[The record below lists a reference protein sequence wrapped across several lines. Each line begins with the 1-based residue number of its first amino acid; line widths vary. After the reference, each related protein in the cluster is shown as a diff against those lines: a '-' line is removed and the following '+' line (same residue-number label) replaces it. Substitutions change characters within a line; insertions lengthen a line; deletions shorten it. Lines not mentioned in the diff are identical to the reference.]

1 MNSGELLLK
10 AYRLIN
16 LYNATQKKP
25 HTYSGGLLLYPA
37 QAHML
42 EIIGDSAG
50 ISQSMIAAEY
60 MITKGAVSQSISFL
74 DEKGLIVKKPS
85 QDSGRGVGLYLSE
98 RGREIFAEH
107 RELHSEMIAEVT
119 RLAEKLP
126 SEATEILLQMADVI
140 EESIRKIQP

>member
-1 MNSGELLLK
+1 MDSGELLLK

-25 HTYSGGLLLYPA
+25 RTYSGGLVLYPA
-37 QAHML
+37 QTHML
-42 EIIGDSAG
+42 EIIGDSEG
-50 ISQSMIAAEY
+50 ISQSMIASEY
-60 MITKGAVSQSISFL
+60 MITKGAVSQIISFL
-74 DEKGLIVKKPS
+74 DKKELIEKKPS
-85 QDSGRGVGLYLSE
+85 KEGGRSVGLYLSE

-107 RELHSEMIAEVT
+107 RELHSYMIAEVT

-126 SEATEILLQMADVI
+126 SEATEILLQIADVI